1 MPAQPSLAGATEADR
16 ASPDWCFAPAGRQ
29 GGAQLCDRFPASST
43 PGALS
48 RNTPLGPRTQ
58 LSSNPPA
65 IPSRDT
71 KPTRV
76 PLARQRPDHPS
87 GPSISRLGSSPPSRP
102 DPRQRDVICRDPSIP
117 RRRHLLD
124 PPSRGG
130 PIAVH
135 TRARLTTL
143 HVMTPDTTRS
153 VDHSHTRHGSSDLG
167 VLVGLWEEARFPRL
181 PCDAPNE
188 LRDLTEDVDN
198 PKRVH
203 VIHKASR
210 RHNFQSLVQK

>member
-1 MPAQPSLAGATEADR
+1 MPRWGSTVRPQCLAEDRSWTWLQPLSLSCIFNIPSLFQEH
-16 ASPDWCFAPAGRQ
+16 SPRTTDPAPIE
-29 GGAQLCDRFPASST
+29 PASYSITRHESHAHT
-43 PGALS
+43 PDETAA
-48 RNTPLGPRTQ
+48 RPPLRPINLPPRLPSPFATR
-58 LSSNPPA
+58 PA
-65 IPSRDT
+65 T
-71 KPTRV
+71 
-76 PLARQRPDHPS
+76 A
-87 GPSISRLGSSPPSRP
+87 
-102 DPRQRDVICRDPSIP
+102 
-117 RRRHLLD
+117 RRHLPRSINSKTTTPTR
-124 PPSRGG
+124 PPSHGSL
-130 PIAVH
+130 AVQ

-153 VDHSHTRHGSSDLG
+153 VDHSHARHGSSDLG